1 MRIQFKDY
9 RHVGIILIIIGL
21 LSLLPRALS
30 LNAAWSSDETVW
42 LFRSQSFM
50 ASTLDGDFSSI
61 PQAHHPGVTTMWLGG
76 VSLWQK
82 YKHALPNAHL
92 LSRSPLLA
100 PSNLARTRLTI
111 AVTTVI
117 TILIAFFFLQ
127 KLFGRQIATIA
138 SIFLAVDPI
147 LLAQSRRLHT
157 DTLAADFLLLAILAL
172 PIFTGNTPR
181 RRHLIFS
188 GVCFGLACLSKSY
201 ALILALWIPLV
212 LALSIRQMSFRI
224 WLERTIYTVFLWL
237 GAVCLTFFALWP
249 ILWGYRVPFGSLMIP
264 VSGIAALGLIGTTI
278 WYARK
283 LKHLIIS
290 DPVAP
295 PWRSILFSLL
305 VGGTCFSITTIIVYN
320 AVQPITAGIG
330 WALTTA
336 HEVPHFF
343 LGKIVYDP
351 GWLFYPLMLSIR
363 SAPLTLPLTLIG
375 FVLLWQKRHE
385 PQYATTYQIYVVLSV
400 FVILFTLCMS
410 IGAKKFSR
418 YLLPVFPVMD
428 ILAAAGLYVLVEQL
442 LQFKSLKW
450 LFAMKT
456 LKSKMLGT
464 LAIGLILFVQVM
476 PVLLLHPYYGVYY
489 NPLWKITDITKVCTI
504 GDASGLDIAAN
515 YLNQKP
521 NAENLTVRVSPLS
534 DQFFRHYFKGRSYPQ
549 DRDPGTFSPDYEV
562 VYIRDLQINQV
573 DLEDIE
579 GTLEHVIRLNNID
592 YVWIYKTSSG

>member
-1 MRIQFKDY
+1 MRIRLKDY
-9 RHVGIILIIIGL
+9 RHIGIILITIGL
-21 LSLLPRALS
+21 FSSLPRMLS
-30 LNAAWSSDETVW
+30 LNAAWSSDETIW
-42 LFRSQSFM
+42 LFRSQNFM
-50 ASTLDGDFSSI
+50 VSTLDGDFSSI

-92 LSRSPLLA
+92 LSRSPFLA

-111 AVTTVI
+111 AITTAI
-117 TILIAFFFLQ
+117 TILIAFFLIQ

-138 SIFLAVDPI
+138 SIFLAIDPM
-147 LLAQSRRLHT
+147 LLMQSRRLHT
-157 DTLAADFLLLAILAL
+157 DTLAADFLLLAILGL
-172 PIFTGNTPR
+172 LIFTGNTPR
-181 RRHLIFS
+181 QRYLIFS

-201 ALILALWIPLV
+201 ALILAFWVPLV
-212 LALSIRQMSFRI
+212 LTLSIRQTAFRI
-224 WLERTIYTVFLWL
+224 WFERAIYTVFIWL
-237 GAVCLTFFALWP
+237 GAAYLTFFALWP
-249 ILWGYRVPFGSLMIP
+249 ILWGYRIPIGSLMIP
-264 VSGIAALGLIGTTI
+264 VFGIAVLGLIGETV
-278 WYARK
+278 WFSRK
-283 LKHLIIS
+283 LKNLATS
-290 DPVAP
+290 EPVGQ
-295 PWRSILFSLL
+295 PWHPILFSLL
-305 VGGTCFSITTIIVYN
+305 VGGICFSITTVIIYN
-320 AVQPITAGIG
+320 AVQPVTEGIG

-336 HEVPHFF
+336 HEVHHFF
-343 LGKIVYDP
+343 LGRVVYDP

-385 PQYATTYQIYVVLSV
+385 PQYVRIYQIYAVLSV
-400 FVILFTLCMS
+400 FVILFTICMS

-428 ILAAAGLYVLVEQL
+428 ILAAVGLYVLVQRL
-442 LQFKSLKW
+442 LQLKSLDR
-450 LFAMKT
+450 LFTMKT

-464 LAIGLILFVQVM
+464 LAIGLIFFVQVM
-476 PVLLLHPYYGVYY
+476 SVLSLHPYYGVYY

-521 NAENLTVRVSPLS
+521 NAEKLTVRVSPLS

-549 DRDPGTFSPDYEV
+549 DRDPGTFPPDYEV
-562 VYIRDLQINQV
+562 VYIRDLQINRV
-573 DLEDIE
+573 YLEDIE
-579 GTLEHVIRLNNID
+579 GTLEHVIRLNDVD

>member
-1 MRIQFKDY
+1 MRIRLKDY
-9 RHVGIILIIIGL
+9 RHIGIILITIGL
-21 LSLLPRALS
+21 FSSLPRMLS
-30 LNAAWSSDETVW
+30 LNAAWSSDETIW
-42 LFRSQSFM
+42 LFRSQNFM
-50 ASTLDGDFSSI
+50 ASTLDGEFSSI

-82 YKHALPNAHL
+82 YRHALPNAHL
-92 LSRSPLLA
+92 LSRHPFLA

-111 AVTTVI
+111 AITTAM

-127 KLFGRQIATIA
+127 KLFGRQIATIG

-172 PIFTGNTPR
+172 LIFIGNAPR
-181 RRHLIFS
+181 QRYLIFS

-201 ALILALWIPLV
+201 ALILALWVPLV
-212 LALSIRQMSFRI
+212 LMLSIRQIPFRI
-224 WLERTIYTVFLWL
+224 WLERTIYTVFVWL
-237 GAVCLTFFALWP
+237 SAVCLTFFALWP
-249 ILWGYRVPFGSLMIP
+249 ILWGYRVPIGSFKIP
-264 VSGIAALGLIGTTI
+264 LSGIAALGLIGTTI

-290 DPVAP
+290 DPVAS
-295 PWRSILFSLL
+295 PWRSTLFALL
-305 VGGTCFSITTIIVYN
+305 VGGMCFSITTLIIYN
-320 AVQPITAGIG
+320 AVQPVTDGIG

-336 HEVPHFF
+336 HEVHHYF

-363 SAPLTLPLTLIG
+363 SAPLTLPLALIG
-375 FVLLWQKRHE
+375 FVLLWQRRHQA
-385 PQYATTYQIYVVLSV
+385 QYATTYQIYAVLSV
-400 FVILFTLCMS
+400 FVILFAICMS

-428 ILAAAGLYVLVEQL
+428 ILAAVGLYVLVEQL
-442 LQFKSLKW
+442 LQLKSLKW

-464 LAIGLILFVQVM
+464 LAIGLILFVQMM
-476 PVLLLHPYYGVYY
+476 PVLSLHPYYGVYY

-534 DQFFRHYFKGRSYPQ
+534 DQFFRHYFKGRSYPR
-549 DRDPGTFSPDYEV
+549 DRDPGTFPPDYEV
-562 VYIRDLQINQV
+562 VYIRDLQINKVYLDEIQ
-573 DLEDIE
+573 
-579 GTLEHVIRLNNID
+579 GTLEHVIQLNDID